1 MLSLRYAR
9 RWRLAGYLLLSLV
22 LAAALLPAHWFW
34 PPGSTSLIDNLDKW
48 LHGITF
54 TVLAL
59 WFSGQYAR
67 NSYWRLIIGLAA
79 FGLAIEVA
87 QRMVSYRTADWM
99 DFAADIAGVAVGMA
113 IALAGVGGWC
123 LRFEGW
129 LQYRGASSR
138 Q

>member
-9 RWRLAGYLLLSLV
+9 RWQIAGILLLAMV
-22 LAAALLPAHWFW
+22 QAAALVPADWLW
-34 PPGSTSLIDNLDKW
+34 SEGPNSLFFISDKW

-54 TVLAL
+54 TALAL

-67 NSYWRLIIGLAA
+67 HSYWRLVTGLIA
-79 FGLAIEVA
+79 FGILIEMS

-99 DFAADIAGVAVGMA
+99 DFLADLLGVATGMA

-123 LRFEGW
+123 VRFEEW
-129 LQYRGASSR
+129 LHNRIG
-138 Q
+138 